1 MTGVGL
7 LAACTSERDGGAA
20 GAGSTTAAPAQHVDA
35 LSGGIPEIVRTVQP
49 SVVAVERAGGEGSGV
64 IYDAGGVIVTNHH
77 VVAGADAFNVI
88 LATGRKLPANVIA
101 SDPLTDLAVLR
112 VAVGGLPAAEFA
124 EELPPVGTLAVAVGN
139 PLGFENTVTAGIVS
153 GLQRS
158 IPGPLAQTAALVDL
172 VQTDAAISPGNSG
185 CALVGPDGRVIGINV
200 AYVPPAAGA
209 VSLGFAIPAPTVVDV
224 VEQLVTT
231 GRARHPFLGIQPVTV
246 TPELARRFEL
256 GVNEGVLVV
265 GVVAGAPAAEAGIV
279 SGDVVAS
286 IEGERIGA
294 LGDFLARLRDF
305 RPGNTVT
312 VGVVREGEQRDIKV
326 TLESRDDRS

>member
-1 MTGVGL
+1 M
-7 LAACTSERDGGAA
+7 
-20 GAGSTTAAPAQHVDA
+20 
-35 LSGGIPEIVRTVQP
+35 
-49 SVVAVERAGGEGSGV
+49 
-64 IYDAGGVIVTNHH
+64 
-77 VVAGADAFNVI
+77 
-88 LATGRKLPANVIA
+88 
-101 SDPLTDLAVLR
+101 
-112 VAVGGLPAAEFA
+112 
-124 EELPPVGTLAVAVGN
+124 GTLAVAVGN

-185 CALVGPDGRVIGINV
+185 GALVGPDGRVIGINV

-286 IEGERIGA
+286 FEGERIRA